1 MGARVEGLRAR
12 LVWQYAS
19 RGAFAPSAV
28 ERRVLCAAGQRGDG
42 VGEHARRISYLSLC
56 VGLSSGR
63 HYALNKKVLYF
74 VTRDHIAGSH
84 IVRNALA

>member
-1 MGARVEGLRAR
+1 MRMCVS
-12 LVWQYAS
+12 S
-19 RGAFAPSAV
+19 RSSFCYSKFG
-28 ERRVLCAAGQRGDG
+28 
-42 VGEHARRISYLSLC
+42 I
-56 VGLSSGR
+56 SGR